1 MTWDMLEH
9 MAQPLQRIPIIWL
22 MLTIAAFVISDAI
35 YVAAARFPRI
45 QAFFH
50 PVLISVCLLIGL
62 LRLADVPYTRYF
74 QGAWPIHLLLG
85 PATVALAI
93 PLYAN
98 LRRIRESLLPL
109 IIALIIGCI
118 VGIVSALLLGQL
130 FGLSANSLV
139 SIAPKSVT
147 TPIAMALAQHAG
159 GNVSLAAGFVI
170 LTGICGAVLAV
181 PLFQLLRIDDEV
193 AQGFAMGIA
202 AHGVGTSRAMQMS
215 ETTGA
220 FAGLAMGL
228 NGVLTSLILS
238 LVLSAWFY
246 FF

>member
-1 MTWDMLEH
+1 MNWQSYV
-9 MAQPLQRIPIIWL
+9 QPLLQIPIIWL
-22 MLTIAAFVISDAI
+22 LLTLAAYVLSDSLHQAC
-35 YVAAARFPRI
+35 ARRPRI
-45 QAFFH
+45 QPWFH
-50 PVLISVCLLIGL
+50 PVLVSVILLMSL
-62 LRLADVPYTRYF
+62 LYLAQVPYETYF
-74 QGAWPIHLLLG
+74 KGAMPIHLMLG

-98 LRRIRESLLPL
+98 LQRIHQYLLP
-109 IIALIIGCI
+109 IVIALIVGSL
-118 VGIVSALLLGQL
+118 VGILSGLVIGHAL
-130 FGLSANSLV
+130 GLSTQSLI

-159 GNVSLAAGFVI
+159 GNVSLAAGVVI
-170 LTGICGAVLAV
+170 LTGIFGAVLAV
-181 PLFQLLRIDDEV
+181 PLFQLLRIDDEI

-202 AHGVGTSRAMQMS
+202 AHGVGTSRAIQLS

-228 NGVLTSLILS
+228 NGILTSLILS
-238 LVLSAWFY
+238 LVLGGWFY

>member
-1 MTWDMLEH
+1 
-9 MAQPLQRIPIIWL
+9 
-22 MLTIAAFVISDAI
+22 
-35 YVAAARFPRI
+35 
-45 QAFFH
+45 
-50 PVLISVCLLIGL
+50 VLLSVLLLITL
-62 LRLADVPYTRYF
+62 LHYARVPYPSYF
-74 QGAWPIHLLLG
+74 AGAMPIHLLLG

-98 LRRIRESLLPL
+98 LQRVRDYLAPLL
-109 IIALIIGCI
+109 IALGIGSL
-118 VGIVSALLLGQL
+118 VGIISGLLIGHAL
-130 FGLSANSLV
+130 GLSPASLI

-181 PLFQLLRIDDEV
+181 PLFQLLRIDDEI
-193 AQGFAMGIA
+193 AQGFALGIA
-202 AHGVGTSRAMQMS
+202 AHGVGTSRALQMS

-228 NGVLTSLILS
+228 NGVLTSLILP
-238 LVLSAWFY
+238 LVLSGWFY

>member
-1 MTWDMLEH
+1 MTWQTVW
-9 MAQPLQRIPIIWL
+9 QPLTQIPIIWL
-22 MLTIAAFVISDAI
+22 LLTLGAYVISEGI
-35 YVAAARFPRI
+35 YLAAGRFPKL
-45 QAFFH
+45 QPVLH
-50 PVLISVCLLIGL
+50 PVLLSVIMLITLLH
-62 LRLADVPYTRYF
+62 YTQVSYGTYF
-74 QGAWPIHLLLG
+74 AGAMPIHLLLG

-98 LRRIRESLLPL
+98 LQRVREYLAPLLIALLVGSLLGILSGLL
-109 IIALIIGCI
+109 IGHAL
-118 VGIVSALLLGQL
+118 
-130 FGLSANSLV
+130 GLSPTSLI

-181 PLFQLLRIDDEV
+181 PLFQLLRVDNEI

-202 AHGVGTSRAMQMS
+202 AHGVGTSRALQMS

-238 LVLSAWFY
+238 LVLSGWFY